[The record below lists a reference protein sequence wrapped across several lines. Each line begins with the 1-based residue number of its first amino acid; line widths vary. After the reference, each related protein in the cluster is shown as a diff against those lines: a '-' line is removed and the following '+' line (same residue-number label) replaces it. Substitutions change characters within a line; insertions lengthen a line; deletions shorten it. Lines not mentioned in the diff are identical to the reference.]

1 MKDRPWLAFAL
12 CLGLGTLAAL
22 WPADAQERGG
32 REREPAWAKQL
43 LNELRAAR
51 EEAPGRYQLS
61 SHTSGATVV
70 FDTTTG
76 QVFELAERKEVR
88 VLDPIGGKVIKR
100 LVQQEDHSVGGTV
113 SPR

>member
-1 MKDRPWLAFAL
+1 M
-12 CLGLGTLAAL
+12 
-22 WPADAQERGG
+22 
-32 REREPAWAKQL
+32 
-43 LNELRAAR
+43 
-51 EEAPGRYQLS
+51 

-88 VLDPIGGKVIKR
+88 VLDPVGGKVVKR